1 MKKTLVL
8 SSIIAMLGLLPTAQ
22 GTGTLVWDMSFT
34 GTSNF
39 PNTQNVVIKGTDDA
53 PYGSLVSS
61 FGGGSV
67 ADGVYDSNNT
77 RLTLTDNSSPLS
89 MCNSFS
95 FVVKASLNGEGS
107 SMWSVLFGLGENNDE
122 NLKINYKKDSNAGWG
137 FTPES
142 YTLSDSTY
150 TPGTVVQGKEQ
161 TFIVTVDAGAN
172 DGTAQTG
179 TAMLTLYLNGEAVAT
194 ATLASANRT
203 DEKLDTFTLGGRPL
217 NTIGNQTAEFSNVQ
231 LYQGVLSAEQIAALS
246 VPEPATA
253 SLSLAGLAL
262 LALRRRRPQQ

>member
-1 MKKTLVL
+1 
-8 SSIIAMLGLLPTAQ
+8 
-22 GTGTLVWDMSFT
+22 
-34 GTSNF
+34 
-39 PNTQNVVIKGTDDA
+39 
-53 PYGSLVSS
+53 
-61 FGGGSV
+61 
-67 ADGVYDSNNT
+67 
-77 RLTLTDNSSPLS
+77 

-122 NLKINYKKDSNAGWG
+122 NLKINYKKDSNPGWG
-137 FTPES
+137 FTTEG
-142 YTLSDSTY
+142 YTVSDSTY

-203 DEKLDTFTLGGRPL
+203 DEKLDTFTLGGRPF